1 MKKYLETHSDTLI
14 DYGLNI
20 LIALLLLFFGFAV
33 IRFLLKIIKRIMK
46 SSNVDETLQ
55 RFACNLTGWALKI
68 LLFIMVAAKLGVETT
83 SFAALIAAAGLGVG
97 FALQG
102 ALGNLAGGVI
112 IMLFRPFNIGD
123 FIEVQGEKGIVT
135 DIQIFSTIIRTL
147 ENKTIYIPN
156 GALSNGNISNI
167 SKLGYV
173 RVSLFIGVD
182 YSSDIKQT
190 KKVLMDTILAVPN
203 VRKDPPPSVNVSELA
218 DSSINFSVF
227 TWANVEDY
235 WQIRAGVL
243 QDCKEAL
250 DAAGIEIP
258 FPHQVEIHKQG

>member
-1 MKKYLETHSDTLI
+1 MEKYFDKIKEIIFEIAPDVLVALI
-14 DYGLNI
+14 L
-20 LIALLLLFFGFAV
+20 LIFGFTI
-33 IRFLLKIIKRIMK
+33 IRFLLRIMK
-46 SSNVDETLQ
+46 KVMKARHIDETLK
-55 RFACNLTGWALKI
+55 RFATNVVGWVLKI
-68 LLFIMVAAKLGVETT
+68 MLFIIVAAKLGVETT
-83 SFAALIAAAGLGVG
+83 SFAAIIGAAGLGIG

-102 ALGNLAGGVI
+102 ALANLAGGAI

-123 FIEVQGEKGIVT
+123 FIDVQGEKGFVV
-135 DIQIFSTIIRTL
+135 DIQIFSTIIRTP
-147 ENKTIYIPN
+147 ENKTVYVPN
-156 GALSNGNISNI
+156 GALSNGNITNI
-167 SKLGYV
+167 SQLGFV

-190 KKVLMDTILAVPN
+190 KKVLMDTIVAVPG
-203 VRKDPPPSVNVSELA
+203 VRKDPEPTVNISELA

-235 WQIRAGVL
+235 WAVRAAVL
-243 QDCKEAL
+243 ENCKEAL